1 MGASSS
7 NPIKEHQMRN
17 SSMTLSIVLAAAAL
31 AGAPGAIAGD
41 DVNVNHFQAMCDTN
55 KDGMVSKAEAMKM
68 VEKMFDKHDTQKKGM
83 LDKAQLERFLREL
96 MKSSG

>member
-1 MGASSS
+1 
-7 NPIKEHQMRN
+7 MRN
-17 SSMTLSIVLAAAAL
+17 LKRTLAGALAAAAL
-31 AGAPGAIAGD
+31 VVAPAAFAGD
-41 DVNVNHFQAMCDTN
+41 DIHVNHFQAMCDTN

-83 LDKAQLERFLREL
+83 LDKVQLERFLKEL